1 MSAMRL
7 YWQTLGRAWVDGEL
21 TDSIAHYLHE
31 HNGGL
36 QDGIQEYSTLA
47 PDLVPE
53 VKIACRTAGEKIAC
67 GPAHLP
73 REVLGYP
80 VVSSADREVHP
91 RAQSAAAN

>member
-1 MSAMRL
+1 MASL
-7 YWQTLGRAWVDGEL
+7 LTLLRTISVGTRVISKTG
-21 TDSIAHYLHE
+21 Y
-31 HNGGL
+31 N
-36 QDGIQEYSTLA
+36 TLP

-53 VKIACRTAGEKIAC
+53 VKIACRTAGERIAC

>member
-1 MSAMRL
+1 MASL
-7 YWQTLGRAWVDGEL
+7 LTLLRTTISVGIRV
-21 TDSIAHYLHE
+21 IART
-31 HNGGL
+31 G
-36 QDGIQEYSTLA
+36 YSTFT

-53 VKIACRTAGEKIAC
+53 VKIACRTEGEEIAC